1 MIQQFEVMDMMHK
14 ILRYRVK
21 NGKALPVD
29 QLSMQA
35 AMQADGKHAFDKAT
49 KQAVVAKRNPLGRRG
64 KVSTAKR
71 F

>member
-21 NGKALPVD
+21 NGKSLPVD
-29 QLSMQA
+29 QVSMQA
-35 AMQADGKHAFDKAT
+35 AMQTDGKHAFNKST
-49 KQAVVAKRNPLGRRG
+49 KQAMVAKRNPFGRRG
-64 KVSTAKR
+64 KVSSAKK